1 MTYVFRRKV
10 NTEFA
15 DWFESAAG
23 NHVCIYDEALVCTVY
38 KSKHT
43 ERWQIVINE
52 EDGGYFVQEE
62 GFLNYQKA
70 IARAEKILGGAE
82 CNAEKA
88 KPKPYG
94 FT

>member
-43 ERWQIVINE
+43 ERRQIVINE

-70 IARAEKILGGAE
+70 IERADNILGGAE